1 MQTTTHPIEIRNLRF
16 NLETDVPKHWHD
28 GGRGVT
34 LFFDNLSTLFPEGER
49 FFIASIR
56 AHLSEVTDPELRAAV
71 RLFCGQ
77 EAMHGREH
85 ERMNAMID
93 AHGYPAAELDARLKV
108 LLGAVQKTFP
118 KRWQLA
124 ATCALEHYTA
134 LLGDLILSNPEI
146 LADAHPEMRRLWN
159 WHAAEESEHKAVAF
173 DVYQAAGGNA
183 PERGFVMVVATV
195 IFWAVL
201 FDQQVRLMHADGI
214 ATSPKEWV
222 KLGRFMFGKPARLQR
237 LTAPLLDFFR
247 PSFHPWD
254 HDNSSVLEAWR
265 HGHTAAAA

>member
-1 MQTTTHPIEIRNLRF
+1 
-16 NLETDVPKHWHD
+16 
-28 GGRGVT
+28 
-34 LFFDNLSTLFPEGER
+34 
-49 FFIASIR
+49 
-56 AHLSEVTDPELRAAV
+56 
-71 RLFCGQ
+71 
-77 EAMHGREH
+77 MHGREH

>member
-1 MQTTTHPIEIRNLRF
+1 MQTTSHPIEVRNMRF
-16 NLETDVPKHWHD
+16 NLETDVPKHWHG

-56 AHLSEVTDPELRAAV
+56 AHLSEVTDAELRTAV

-93 AHGYPAAELDARLKV
+93 AHGYPAHELEARLVK
-108 LLGAVQKTFP
+108 LLGFVQKTLP

-134 LLGDLILSNPEI
+134 LLGDLLLANPEI

-159 WHAAEESEHKAVAF
+159 WHAAEESEHKSVAF
-173 DVYQAAGGNA
+173 DVYRAAGGNT
-183 PERGFVMVVATV
+183 PERAVVMVLATV

-201 FDQQVRLMHADGI
+201 AEQQVRLMRADGI
-214 ATSPKEWV
+214 ATSPKEWI
-222 KLGRFMFGKPARLQR
+222 KLGRFMFGEPARLQR
-237 LTAPLLDFFR
+237 LAWPLLDYFR
-247 PSFHPWD
+247 PSFHPTD
-254 HDNSSVLEAWR
+254 HGSDARVEAWR
-265 HGHTAAAA
+265 QGQLAAAA